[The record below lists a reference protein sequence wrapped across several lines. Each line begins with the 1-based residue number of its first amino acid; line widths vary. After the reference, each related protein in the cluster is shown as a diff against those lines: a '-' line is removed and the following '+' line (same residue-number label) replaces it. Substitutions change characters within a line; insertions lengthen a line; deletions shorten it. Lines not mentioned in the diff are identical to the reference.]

1 MESFFDIS
9 DFANLII
16 YFAVF
21 IGITIYSAFKTKN
34 KKSNQNDDER
44 VIIQNSNQNNTDIET
59 KLKSII
65 RKKNNPYQINRN
77 KNNNPIFANST
88 NNISYTRTLMI
99 FLAVAAAAVLLIAY
113 FTGTYESFM

>member
-1 MESFFDIS
+1 MLFRS
-9 DFANLII
+9 
-16 YFAVF
+16 
-21 IGITIYSAFKTKN
+21 IYSAFKTKN
-34 KKSNQNDDER
+34 KKSNQNDDES

>member
-34 KKSNQNDDER
+34 KKS
-44 VIIQNSNQNNTDIET
+44 T
-59 KLKSII
+59 
-65 RKKNNPYQINRN
+65 
-77 KNNNPIFANST
+77 
-88 NNISYTRTLMI
+88 
-99 FLAVAAAAVLLIAY
+99 
-113 FTGTYESFM
+113 